1 MANTK
6 PPITHEDASIASL
19 KRDPG
24 FAIDYLNAVLAD
36 GERGEQL
43 LALRRM
49 AEAFG
54 GVAALAGK
62 ANLNP
67 KTLYRTLSANGNPEL
82 RSLSALLGAMGLRL
96 AVQPAPKVRTVRT
109 VRSARTVRA
118 TPRPPAARLRL
129 RMPSPGLRAVA

>member
-1 MANTK
+1 MANAR
-6 PPITHEDASIASL
+6 PHLSHEEATIASL
-19 KRDPG
+19 KRDPE
-24 FAIDYLNAVLAD
+24 FAVGYLNAVLAD

-54 GVAALAGK
+54 GIAALADK

-67 KTLYRTLSANGNPEL
+67 KTLYRTLSASGNPEL

-96 AVQPAPKVRTVRT
+96 AVQHAPKSRRGAGTLRH
-109 VRSARTVRA
+109 RRGK
-118 TPRPPAARLRL
+118 PPAVSRSTRTA
-129 RMPSPGLRAVA
+129 A

>member
-6 PPITHEDASIASL
+6 PHITHEDATIASL

-67 KTLYRTLSANGNPEL
+67 KTLYRTLSADGNPEL

-96 AVQPAPKVRTVRT
+96 AVQLAPKARAVRTVRT
-109 VRSARTVRA
+109 
-118 TPRPPAARLRL
+118 TPRTPGARPRLRA
-129 RMPSPGLRAVA
+129 PSPGLRAVA

>member
-1 MANTK
+1 MANAK
-6 PPITHEDASIASL
+6 PHITHEDATIASL

-67 KTLYRTLSANGNPEL
+67 KTLYRTLSADGNPEL

-96 AVQPAPKVRTVRT
+96 AVPLAPKARAVRTAL
-109 VRSARTVRA
+109 RS
-118 TPRPPAARLRL
+118 PAARPRQ
-129 RMPSPGLRAVA
+129 RAPSPTLRAAA